1 MPRALLPLSGWVHAT
16 PLARAWGLH
25 GTASFGDEPQIKALA
40 RDALR
45 GPDVGLRFKGL
56 RLARARTL
64 LRARDVTRQGLP
76 TIALTRLLQ
85 AGKLERVARG
95 LYGLP
100 GAAISEHRS
109 LAEVSARVPKGVVC
123 LLSALRVHEIGT
135 QAPFEVWIAIP
146 QHMVS
151 PRLGQ
156 PAVRVVRMSVAVP
169 TDGVDRLNIDGI
181 DVPVF
186 NAARTVVDC
195 FRFRNKIGLD
205 VALEALRDGWSQ
217 RKFTMNDLW
226 RHATSGRVANVMRH
240 SAPSWRPYSGLI
252 VASVSSAH
260 GRSKASRTLVISAV
274 RIHGSL
280 AGGAIAASAR
290 RTESSLTMP
299 RRPRAMAATASPR
312 TPAMWA

>member
-1 MPRALLPLSGWVHAT
+1 MKAT
-16 PLARAWGLH
+16 VAA
-25 GTASFGDEPQIKALA
+25 TATTHEQQ
-40 RDALR
+40 
-45 GPDVGLRFKGL
+45 VL

-64 LRARDVTRQGLP
+64 LRARDVTQQGLP
-76 TIALTRLLQ
+76 TIALTRLVQ

-146 QHMVS
+146 PHMVS
-151 PRLGQ
+151 PRLDQ
-156 PAVRVVRMSVAVP
+156 PAIRVVRMSEAAL
-169 TDGVDRLNIDGI
+169 TDGVDRLNIDRI

-217 RKFTMNDLW
+217 RKFTLDDLW
-226 RHATSGRVANVMRH
+226 RHATTGRVANVMR
-240 SAPSWRPYSGLI
+240 PYI
-252 VASVSSAH
+252 E
-260 GRSKASRTLVISAV
+260 
-274 RIHGSL
+274 
-280 AGGAIAASAR
+280 AI
-290 RTESSLTMP
+290 
-299 RRPRAMAATASPR
+299 TA
-312 TPAMWA
+312 

>member
-1 MPRALLPLSGWVHAT
+1 MKLTVAAT
-16 PLARAWGLH
+16 ATTHEQQVLC
-25 GTASFGDEPQIKALA
+25 
-40 RDALR
+40 
-45 GPDVGLRFKGL
+45 
-56 RLARARTL
+56 LARARRL

-76 TIALTRLLQ
+76 TIALTRLVQ

-146 QHMVS
+146 PHMVS
-151 PRLGQ
+151 PRLDQ
-156 PAVRVVRMSVAVP
+156 PAIRVVRMSEAALI
-169 TDGVDRLNIDGI
+169 DGVDRLNIDGI

-217 RKFTMNDLW
+217 RKFTLDDLW
-226 RHATSGRVANVMRH
+226 RHATTGRVANVMR
-240 SAPSWRPYSGLI
+240 PYI
-252 VASVSSAH
+252 E
-260 GRSKASRTLVISAV
+260 
-274 RIHGSL
+274 
-280 AGGAIAASAR
+280 AI
-290 RTESSLTMP
+290 
-299 RRPRAMAATASPR
+299 TA
-312 TPAMWA
+312 